1 MRQIRNKKFLNRN
14 NKCNFAPIKD
24 VNNKI
29 KYNNLKGKQMKK
41 DLLRFGLLSLLLV
54 FAFIAKAQN
63 VTAVWDFQNNLPE
76 GINTAAN
83 FQGKEGDLASTVE
96 GITMHINATQGKL
109 KGRTSDAQFNTGAI
123 LQIPVKSAN
132 DVVTVTTYPNYH
144 NLTVGGKAATA
155 DVTEYNATSAEVAK
169 GYVEVNATAQSYL
182 YQIKVVHVS
191 AIQEKALYTTDFTEW
206 KKVDGKTANNTVVD
220 LKTLYSKEVFTM
232 TLNGVEINPTGTN
245 AKFADRTGYMKTLKY
260 TGEYS
265 AAEPSA
271 VTSALASITKI
282 TLHQAATGGKRGI
295 KVSVK
300 GDCDADWVAIHN
312 VSIVTQGGE
321 DLTLDVNRTNCQIKF
336 EGFTLSQ
343 NAFVTDLAIYGNVD
357 MSKTPMLGTFSL
369 NGTNYS
375 AVDIF
380 KEDASGKQLAT
391 LLVSKKATLISETNP
406 LTDLVAANGTI
417 KSTTYTTTGEGTD
430 QKTVVTIVVEAN
442 SDEVTY
448 ELTVGFKPDFTLT
461 YYNIDGTTAIGTQ
474 KVEQDA
480 NIEKFQKDA
489 EEQVTVVEGKKFR
502 GWATDLKKDSKK
514 FTTSSVITADT
525 KLYAVVTD
533 IETANKAARYDY
545 DLQKEGFCADD
556 HEAFCV
562 EGNGKWHDVTHGW
575 TFSAG
580 DKIKILMGGKG
591 YIKMNLC
598 KFSTTGNITLTDP
611 KGTEIAS
618 VDAKASTDGLITI
631 LQNTSTE
638 SGEYTLTFAA
648 NAYLHSLSIVN
659 MTEPAYTQ
667 EGNWYT
673 VKAGNA
679 QSFIT
684 TLETVNAANA
694 AADAPRSYIFLP
706 NGTYDLG
713 DKCLTQISGNNIS
726 IIGESMDN
734 TIIVNKPAIENEG
747 IGTTATLL
755 NLSNNLYLQDITLKD
770 ALDYYH
776 TESAGRAVCLQDR
789 GTKTIC
795 KNVKMLS
802 YQDTY
807 YSNEPNG
814 KGQFYF
820 EDSEIHGTVD
830 YICGGGDV
838 YFNRVLFVN
847 ESRKEGVKNGTDVIA
862 APNSKSEWGYI
873 FKDCTIE
880 NKAANFSL
888 GRSWN
893 NIARLTWLNTTINQK
908 DEILN
913 DGTKYAYF
921 DIAAMDAAIADKF
934 RLDVLKDAEGNTFS
948 PEEKKVL
955 FKDKNGKTKAA
966 EENIILTAE
975 EAATYTLDAVFGEWK
990 PAVLST
996 QAAATAATLDSDKLS
1011 WTGDAQMYLVSKDGK
1026 FFALTTEKSVNLNGE
1041 KGTFAVR
1048 AANQMGG
1055 FGATANSVSTGIR
1068 NITSATEAAVIKTA
1082 IYAADGTQLTNLQ
1095 KGINIIV
1102 KTLADGSKKTSKVI
1116 VK

>member
-1 MRQIRNKKFLNRN
+1 
-14 NKCNFAPIKD
+14 
-24 VNNKI
+24 
-29 KYNNLKGKQMKK
+29 MKK

-96 GITMHINATQGKL
+96 GITMHVNATQGKL

-144 NLTVGGKAATA
+144 YLTVGGKAATA
-155 DVTEYNATSAEVAK
+155 DVTEYKATSAEVAK
-169 GYVEVNATAQSYL
+169 GYVEVVATAQSYL

-220 LKTLYSKEVFTM
+220 LKTLYSKEAFTM

-265 AAEPSA
+265 TAEPSA
-271 VTSALASITKI
+271 VTSPLASITKI
-282 TLHQAATGGKRGI
+282 TLHQGATGGKRGI

-300 GDCDADWVAIHN
+300 GDGDADWVAIHN

-489 EEQVTVVEGKKFR
+489 EEQVTVAEGKKFR

-545 DLQKEGFCADD
+545 DFQKEGFDIND
-556 HEAFCV
+556 HEAISV
-562 EGNGKWHDVTHGW
+562 EGNGKWHDTTHGW
-575 TFSAG
+575 SFEAT
-580 DKIKILMGGKG
+580 DKLKVKMGGKG

-598 KFSTTGNITLTDP
+598 QYSKSGKITLLDP
-611 KGTEIAS
+611 QGNEVSSI
-618 VDAKASTDGLITI
+618 DAKATMDGNQGV
-631 LQNTSTE
+631 LQNESTE
-638 SGEYTLTFAA
+638 SGEYTITFDADT
-648 NAYLHSLSIVN
+648 YIHSLSIVN
-659 MTEPAYTQ
+659 MTTPSYTQ
-667 EGNWYT
+667 NGNWME
-673 VKAGNA
+673 VKAGDA

-684 TLETVNAANA
+684 ALEIANGNNAAANA
-694 AADAPRSYIFLP
+694 ARTYIFLP

-713 DKCLTQISGNNIS
+713 DKCLTTISGSNIS

-734 TIIVNKPAIENEG
+734 TIIVNKPEAEG
-747 IGTTATLL
+747 IGVTATLY
-755 NLSNNLYLQDITLKD
+755 NTSTGLYMQDLTLKNAYPFD
-770 ALDYYH
+770 SK
-776 TESAGRAVCLQDR
+776 TTGRAVCLQDK
-789 GTKTIC
+789 GTLTIC

-807 YSNEPNG
+807 YSNNN
-814 KGQFYF
+814 KGQYYF
-820 EDSEIHGTVD
+820 ENSDIHGIVD
-830 YICGGGDV
+830 FICGGGDAF
-838 YFNRVLFVN
+838 FNKCTLTL
-847 ESRKEGVKNGTDVIA
+847 EPGKGSYIT
-862 APNSKSEWGYI
+862 APY
-873 FKDCTIE
+873 T
-880 NKAANFSL
+880 
-888 GRSWN
+888 
-893 NIARLTWLNTTINQK
+893 
-908 DEILN
+908 
-913 DGTKYAYF
+913 DGTKYGYVF
-921 DIAAMDAAIADKF
+921 DGCKIVGSATDSFTFGRSWGGTANCAF
-934 RLDVLKDAEGNTFS
+934 LNTI
-948 PEEKKVL
+948 L
-955 FKDKNGKTKAA
+955 DKNAAAKIASTRWSTGGMNVVAKNFFEYNTLDEDGKVISPAENIVKFTKDNEVSEYNTIITTEKAA
-966 EENIILTAE
+966 EFS
-975 EAATYTLDAVFGEWK
+975 LDKVFTSWK
-990 PAVLST
+990 PADLASQT
-996 QAAATAATLDSDKLS
+996 TATAATLSNDKLS
-1011 WTGDAQMYLVSKDGK
+1011 WTGDAQMYLVAKDGK
-1026 FFALTTEKSVNLNGE
+1026 FFALTTEKSVSLNGE
-1041 KGTFAVR
+1041 KGTFTVR

-1055 FGATANSVSTGIR
+1055 FGATANSVGTGIR
-1068 NITSATEAAVIKTA
+1068 DITSATEAAVIKTA
-1082 IYAADGTQLTNLQ
+1082 IYAADGTQLSNLQ